1 MTKQQLGILS
11 MYYFKETQGLQLTI
25 DYLVMVIFAKQILI
39 VFGESLNLKQPIK
52 KNKTIPA

>member
-1 MTKQQLGILS
+1 

-25 DYLVMVIFAKQILI
+25 DYLAMVIFAKQILT

-52 KNKTIPA
+52 RIKLFQHK

>member
-1 MTKQQLGILS
+1 

-25 DYLVMVIFAKQILI
+25 DYLAMVIFAKQILI
-39 VFGESLNLKQPIK
+39 LFGESLNLKQPIK